1 MRLHRYKKKEWLSWI
16 QKGVITAVFEFKVI
30 EFRERLPSEFFRLP
44 LWLTLYAQDSA
55 TGDTSSVVEGLAE
68 IFPRILLEH
77 LVDLESSNA
86 VIVAHA
92 EVARWFDDVSIV
104 VPVYYRRFEMEREKK
119 NREITLFIML
129 FSLFIRACNA
139 FFT

>member
-1 MRLHRYKKKEWLSWI
+1 MIKLNPRRCYNSSVWI
-16 QKGVITAVFEFKVI
+16 QGDRI
-30 EFRERLPSEFFRLP
+30 RESALLEFFWLP

-77 LVDLESSNA
+77 LIDLESSNA

-104 VPVYYRRFEMEREKK
+104 VPVYYRCFEMEREKK
-119 NREITLFIML
+119 KSEITLF
-129 FSLFIRACNA
+129 SL
-139 FFT
+139 